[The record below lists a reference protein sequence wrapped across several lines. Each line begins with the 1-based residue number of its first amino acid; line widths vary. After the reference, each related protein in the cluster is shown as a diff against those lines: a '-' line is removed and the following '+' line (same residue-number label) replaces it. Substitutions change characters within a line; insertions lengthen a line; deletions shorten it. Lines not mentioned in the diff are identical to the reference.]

1 MKISIVI
8 PAFNEE
14 KHIAK
19 VIQIVN
25 ECKIADEIIVVD
37 NNSTDN
43 TSSIASSLGAKV
55 VFCKK
60 QGKGYA
66 METGIKNVNGDI
78 IVFLDG
84 DIKNYK
90 KGFINNLVEP
100 ILNKK
105 ADFVKATFERSG
117 GRVTELVAKPL
128 LDILFPEMYK
138 FSQPLSGMIAG
149 KKSLLSKIEF
159 IFIYHLYTYNLFF
172 LYYLNKFIKSGYQNK
187 NFLIIIKIMKE
198 FTEFEQNPEII
209 LTEILNLMTE
219 ASQEEKDKFIVAWNF
234 LIDKTKTHIRSCGQP
249 YYLHPARVVQI
260 LIAAKMDIECV
271 ISGLLHNILSLE
283 NVTEDE
289 IKTTFG
295 ETIFKI
301 VNDTSRIT
309 GLKINIS
316 TLQQAD
322 AIRKMLFAMID
333 DVRVILVKLAD
344 RLDRMR
350 NLKNVNEKI
359 QKLH

>member
-1 MKISIVI
+1 
-8 PAFNEE
+8 
-14 KHIAK
+14 
-19 VIQIVN
+19 
-25 ECKIADEIIVVD
+25 
-37 NNSTDN
+37 
-43 TSSIASSLGAKV
+43 
-55 VFCKK
+55 
-60 QGKGYA
+60 
-66 METGIKNVNGDI
+66 
-78 IVFLDG
+78 
-84 DIKNYK
+84 
-90 KGFINNLVEP
+90 
-100 ILNKK
+100 
-105 ADFVKATFERSG
+105 
-117 GRVTELVAKPL
+117 
-128 LDILFPEMYK
+128 
-138 FSQPLSGMIAG
+138 
-149 KKSLLSKIEF
+149 
-159 IFIYHLYTYNLFF
+159 
-172 LYYLNKFIKSGYQNK
+172 
-187 NFLIIIKIMKE
+187 MKE

-344 RLDRMR
+344 RLDRIRNIKPYEISVQKEIASEVIEIWAPLANRLGMSSLKVELEDLSLKVLNPEAFQQIKKVVSLKKTERAEYLEKAQKEIYKSANRLNIEVTVNSRAKHFYSIYQKMR
-350 NLKNVNEKI
+350 KRNKSADELFDLLAIRIICQTPEECYMMIGQVHNLWKPLEGRFKDYIAMPKQMVIKVYI
-359 QKLH
+359 QL

>member
-100 ILNKK
+100 IINRK

-128 LDILFPEMYK
+128 LELTYPRLSK
-138 FSQPLSGMIAG
+138 FEQPLSGIIAVKTKLIKQIKLDKDYG
-149 KKSLLSKIEF
+149 VDIGILIDL
-159 IFIYHLYTYNLFF
+159 YNL
-172 LYYLNKFIKSGYQNK
+172 KAKIKQVSIGKITNDSQDWRS
-187 NFLIIIKIMKE
+187 LIKMSKQVSSAIIKRSYDKQFTSKTNNSVE
-198 FTEFEQNPEII
+198 F
-209 LTEILNLMTE
+209 
-219 ASQEEKDKFIVAWNF
+219 
-234 LIDKTKTHIRSCGQP
+234 
-249 YYLHPARVVQI
+249 
-260 LIAAKMDIECV
+260 KM
-271 ISGLLHNILSLE
+271 GL
-283 NVTEDE
+283 
-289 IKTTFG
+289 
-295 ETIFKI
+295 
-301 VNDTSRIT
+301 
-309 GLKINIS
+309 
-316 TLQQAD
+316 
-322 AIRKMLFAMID
+322 
-333 DVRVILVKLAD
+333 
-344 RLDRMR
+344 
-350 NLKNVNEKI
+350 
-359 QKLH
+359 